1 LITEPSTS
9 FKRFKRAVHRFKRKS
24 ITCFN
29 VQKKGKEIPNLSVL
43 LNVLGNGEPNKIYVK
58 TNLVNFAVKTDLN
71 FNDKKTIKSDGFDAL
86 KKLLF

>member
-1 LITEPSTS
+1 M
-9 FKRFKRAVHRFKRKS
+9 
-24 ITCFN
+24 
-29 VQKKGKEIPNLSVL
+29 
-43 LNVLGNGEPNKIYVK
+43 LGNGEPNKIYVK